1 MELQINLK
9 RLVAIGDSELVA
21 LRPVKSF
28 VFCENDLGSADQ
40 LCRRAPAG
48 KVLVIPRGWG
58 DPQGGAVSG
67 SVPAGHRP
75 RDFTTPHQS

>member
-28 VFCENDLGSADQ
+28 VFCENDFGSAD
-40 LCRRAPAG
+40 
-48 KVLVIPRGWG
+48 
-58 DPQGGAVSG
+58 
-67 SVPAGHRP
+67 
-75 RDFTTPHQS
+75 